1 MTLSGDQNGGL
12 ARMPAG
18 VHGWVARGGPEV
30 GRDPNSKAPSSMP
43 VHKSK
48 GVAKSWGWG
57 WREGWGSLEEHILSP
72 RRAQTTARHAI

>member
-30 GRDPNSKAPSSMP
+30 GRDDNSKAPSSMP
-43 VHKSK
+43 VHESK
-48 GVAKSWGWG
+48 GIAKGWGWG
-57 WREGWGSLEEHILSP
+57 WRGGWGSPLDTKLTV
-72 RRAQTTARHAI
+72 QTTARHAI